1 MKLEFA
7 MIYRTA
13 AYVFSALMMVGGV
26 AADAR
31 PDANESQAAETDLTG
46 YWQQGDGEI
55 VHFTQDGSGLTSRY
69 SKRSAGNDENE
80 IDFTATVHGNLIY
93 GAHRGPFSRP
103 MQKKCSLQIWVGMGL
118 TLSDDGTILEG
129 FRGDRIVDPK
139 NCSAKNSDPVKL
151 VYKRIADSDPLK

>member
-1 MKLEFA
+1 
-7 MIYRTA
+7 
-13 AYVFSALMMVGGV
+13 
-26 AADAR
+26 
-31 PDANESQAAETDLTG
+31 
-46 YWQQGDGEI
+46 
-55 VHFTQDGSGLTSRY
+55 
-69 SKRSAGNDENE
+69 
-80 IDFTATVHGNLIY
+80 
-93 GAHRGPFSRP
+93 